1 MIAEWLATGTGIGNL
16 LNVSRGVL
24 DFGMIWS
31 VAVVAIVIA
40 VALNSLVVVLERY
53 VLQRYAMAPAA

>member
-16 LNVSRGVL
+16 LNVSRGML

-31 VAVVAIVIA
+31 VAVAAIAIA
-40 VALNSLVVVLERY
+40 VALNSAVALIERSVLR
-53 VLQRYAMAPAA
+53 RYAMAPAP

>member
-31 VAVVAIVIA
+31 VAVVAILIA
-40 VALNSLVVVLERY
+40 VVLNSLVVVVERY
-53 VLQRYAMAPAA
+53 VLQRYAMAPAT

>member
-1 MIAEWLATGTGIGNL
+1 L

-31 VAVVAIVIA
+31 VAVVAILIA
-40 VALNSLVVVLERY
+40 VALNSLVVVVERY

>member
-16 LNVSRGVL
+16 LNVSRGML

-31 VAVVAIVIA
+31 VAVAAIVIA
-40 VALNSLVVVLERY
+40 VALNSGVGLIERSVLR
-53 VLQRYAMAPAA
+53 RYAMAPAS